1 VSAAPSTYAW
11 SCFAA
16 IDENT
21 AWALFYKASTGS
33 TGGVYKTT
41 DGGGTWSQQGAGSI
55 FNTAGASFP
64 DVIYFWDANTGVA
77 IGDPV
82 NNEYEIYTTTDGGTT
97 WTAVSGANIPD
108 PSSSGE
114 FGLTRSFAVRGNSLW
129 FGTNAG
135 RLFKTT
141 DFGATWTVYS
151 TGTTLAIVSLDF
163 ANETEGWAELSDP
176 TSFVFNSI
184 VRTTDGGNTWT
195 DITPSGTFYN
205 ASSNGGFSY
214 VPFTA
219 NTLVASGVDDASA
232 SFGSAYSLD
241 GGDSWI
247 EIDNGVVHTA
257 VSFYDN
263 ETGWSGGLNT
273 STTLGGI
280 FKYTEVFQATG
291 IPTGNSPNYEFN
303 LYPNPSNG
311 LFYISFDAE
320 NNLPINVQVTDAMG
334 KIVFQKIYKD
344 KSQLW
349 LRSIDLRDF
358 NSGVYF
364 MKLENDGVETTQKLV
379 IQ

>member
-1 VSAAPSTYAW
+1 M
-11 SCFAA
+11 
-16 IDENT
+16 
-21 AWALFYKASTGS
+21 
-33 TGGVYKTT
+33 
-41 DGGGTWSQQGAGSI
+41 
-55 FNTAGASFP
+55 
-64 DVIYFWDANTGVA
+64 
-77 IGDPV
+77 
-82 NNEYEIYTTTDGGTT
+82 NNEYEIHITSDGGTT

-108 PSSSGE
+108 PTSGE
-114 FGLTRSFAVRGNSLW
+114 FGYTRSFAVRGNSLW

-141 DFGATWTVYS
+141 DFGATWSVYS
-151 TGTTLAIVSLDF
+151 TGTSLGIITLDF

-184 VRTTDGGNTWT
+184 VRTSDGGVTWT

-205 ASSNGGFSY
+205 GGIAY
-214 VPFTA
+214 VPYTA
-219 NTLVASGVDDASA
+219 NTLVAAGFDEASA

-247 EIDNGVVHTA
+247 EIDNGVVHTS

-263 ETGWSGGLNT
+263 ETGWSGGLNL
-273 STTLGGI
+273 SESSGGI
-280 FKYTEVFQATG
+280 FKYTDVFEATQVQ
-291 IPTGNSPNYEFN
+291 TSASSRYKFN

-311 LFYISFDAE
+311 LFYISFVAE

-334 KIVFQKIYKD
+334 KVVFQKIYKD

-349 LRSIDLRDF
+349 LRSIDLTKCNR
-358 NSGVYF
+358 GVYF
-364 MKLENDGVETTQKLV
+364 MKLVNDGVVTTKKLV